1 MIYSKIVGAGGSYS
15 GVGGGGVLP
24 PGSPPPPKKKKKK
37 QLQRLLVRTDAQI
50 QFLYYYLLLT
60 DTKIKEDVSFES
72 WEKKK
77 LLLAQFSEN
86 LFCCL
91 RSQSCWQ
98 NSIITYNKLRPSLS
112 SRIFYEPRL
121 RYIANQSGSARETV
135 NPKIGE
141 NIEMLVC
148 FLCIGIHDRIL
159 VDISWLSNYDE
170 ST

>member
-15 GVGGGGVLP
+15 GVGGGGGVKGGP
-24 PGSPPPPKKKKKK
+24 PPPPPKKKKNSCK
-37 QLQRLLVRTDAQI
+37 VC
-50 QFLYYYLLLT
+50 
-60 DTKIKEDVSFES
+60 S
-72 WEKKK
+72 WEPTPKFNSCIIISCWQTQKLKKTSLLSLEKKKK

-135 NPKIGE
+135 NLKIGE